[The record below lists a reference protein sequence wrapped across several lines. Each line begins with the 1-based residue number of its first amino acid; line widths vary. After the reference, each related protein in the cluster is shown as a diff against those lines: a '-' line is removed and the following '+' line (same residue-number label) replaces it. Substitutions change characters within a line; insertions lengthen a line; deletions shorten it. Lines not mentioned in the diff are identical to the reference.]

1 MSTNIE
7 VKEILAS
14 LKEIADD
21 SVELLNE
28 KEDTIPNADNIK
40 NIINDF
46 FEGDILKISLVG
58 QYSAGKSTIISAL
71 TGNQDILIDAD
82 IATDDVSEYAWN
94 GVTIMDTPGLYTDRP
109 EHDDRTKDAIKSSD
123 LLIYVLTSDLFD
135 DVILNNFKHLAYEE
149 AYRHKMMLVVNKMSM
164 ESGDYDTL
172 RKNYGQSLR
181 DALSPFDL
189 NEFPICFID
198 AADYIEGTED
208 DDAEFIEESH
218 FGEFIDNL
226 NQFIKN
232 KQLLGKI
239 DRPLRNVISELSIAM
254 TKNQDHDSEM
264 FYAILERIENRVK
277 RSALK
282 AQNEVDKI
290 KNDIRGET
298 ISHGRLLSNKIG
310 EEDADLELESKKV
323 EAQIKE
329 FVENKNVE
337 LEKILSAER
346 STLTDE
352 IKDVLNSPLA
362 EAYFGSVEKASSS
375 LNGEQVKIIKMD
387 NIQKNMNAINMIVGR
402 TSEGILKFSNTGVG
416 GFVKAT
422 AASGSDLHKGLY
434 SVGKFFGVKFKPWG
448 AVNAAKNLTN
458 IAKVA
463 GPIMAAAG
471 VVFEVVGH
479 VKDEVDLK
487 RVLDA
492 KNECY
497 SSLVTL
503 SQEIEQAFQKQFKDY
518 EEEAYGAILK
528 NIVTQRE
535 EAAARYD
542 MSSEFHQ
549 AISRNIKELNQ
560 LSFKLSQ

>member
-1 MSTNIE
+1 MSTDIE

-164 ESGDYDTL
+164 ESGDYDSL

-181 DALSPFDL
+181 EALSPFDL
-189 NEFPICFID
+189 SEFPICFID

-208 DDAEFIEESH
+208 DDAELIEESH
-218 FGEFIDNL
+218 FGEFIDSL

-337 LEKILSAER
+337 IEKILSAER
-346 STLTDE
+346 SALTDE

-362 EAYFGSVEKASSS
+362 EAYFGSVEEASSS

-497 SSLVTL
+497 SSLVSL

-560 LSFKLSQ
+560 LSVKLNQ

>member
-1 MSTNIE
+1 
-7 VKEILAS
+7 
-14 LKEIADD
+14 
-21 SVELLNE
+21 
-28 KEDTIPNADNIK
+28 
-40 NIINDF
+40 
-46 FEGDILKISLVG
+46 
-58 QYSAGKSTIISAL
+58 
-71 TGNQDILIDAD
+71 
-82 IATDDVSEYAWN
+82 
-94 GVTIMDTPGLYTDRP
+94 MDTPGLYTDRP

-497 SSLVTL
+497 SSLVSL

>member
-1 MSTNIE
+1 MSTDIE

-14 LKEIADD
+14 LKKIADD
-21 SVELLNE
+21 SIELLSE
-28 KEDTIPNADNIK
+28 KEDTKQNAGNIE

-109 EHDDRTKDAIKSSD
+109 EHDDRTKEAIKSSD

-164 ESGDYDTL
+164 ESGDYDSL
-172 RKNYGQSLR
+172 RRNYEQSLR
-181 DALSPFDL
+181 EALFPFDL
-189 NEFPICFID
+189 SEFPICFID
-198 AADYIEGTED
+198 AADYIDGIEED
-208 DDAEFIEESH
+208 DEEFIEESH

-290 KNDIRGET
+290 KNDIRGE
-298 ISHGRLLSNKIG
+298 IIFHGRLLSNKIG
-310 EEDADLELESKKV
+310 EEGADLEFESKKV

-337 LEKILSAER
+337 IEKILSAER

-352 IKDVLNSPLA
+352 IKDVLTSPLA
-362 EAYFGSVEKASSS
+362 EAYFGSVEEASSN
-375 LNGEQVKIIKMD
+375 LNGEQVKIINMD

-402 TSEGILKFSNTGVG
+402 TSEGILKFSNTGVN

-479 VKDEVDLK
+479 VKDEVNLK

-497 SSLVTL
+497 SSMVSL

-549 AISRNIKELNQ
+549 AISQSIKELNR
-560 LSFKLSQ
+560 LSIKLNQ